1 LTYPAAIL
9 FSEGLRI
16 DHHGHDWQDPAFER
30 KGEKSEREIGRLT
43 GFSSAPE
50 NKAG

>member
-1 LTYPAAIL
+1 MDMI
-9 FSEGLRI
+9 GRI
-16 DHHGHDWQDPAFER
+16 RRLNVRG
-30 KGEKSEREIGRLT
+30 KKSEREIGRLT